1 LILFIS
7 SITEY
12 ATGTFTPRKIPVNV
26 FVPSGN
32 EADDLFGTDLDFLTG
47 SRPKIVMTS
56 PERAPISGLMEIT
69 ITYDE
74 KKPRG
79 VSVTIQGAVG
89 LDINASKLEEV
100 CRRGGTWGL
109 AGRIWRGVS

>member
-1 LILFIS
+1 
-7 SITEY
+7 
-12 ATGTFTPRKIPVNV
+12 
-26 FVPSGN
+26 
-32 EADDLFGTDLDFLTG
+32 
-47 SRPKIVMTS
+47 
-56 PERAPISGLMEIT
+56 MEIT